1 MDAHMRGPNYVQCCL
16 QRGIMSYW
24 AIAGYIF
31 HLHTIL
37 RAEPTAEG
45 GRKKKNLSSCA
56 VCVCEREPEW
66 RKEAKEDRGEGKQN
80 VVHNHKW
87 KAVVYE

>member
-1 MDAHMRGPNYVQCCL
+1 
-16 QRGIMSYW
+16 MSYW

-56 VCVCEREPEW
+56 VCVCVRESRSEEKRQRKTEERES
-66 RKEAKEDRGEGKQN
+66 KM
-80 VVHNHKW
+80 
-87 KAVVYE
+87 

>member
-1 MDAHMRGPNYVQCCL
+1 
-16 QRGIMSYW
+16 MSYW

-45 GRKKKNLSSCA
+45 GRKKKKLVQLCG
-56 VCVCEREPEW
+56 VCVRESRSEEKRQRKTEERESKMQSTTTSERLW
-66 RKEAKEDRGEGKQN
+66 FMNNTVAQT
-80 VVHNHKW
+80 VCSTV
-87 KAVVYE
+87 A

>member
-1 MDAHMRGPNYVQCCL
+1 
-16 QRGIMSYW
+16 MSYW

-45 GRKKKNLSSCA
+45 GRKKKKTCPA
-56 VCVCEREPEW
+56 VRCVCVRESQSEEKRQRKTEERES
-66 RKEAKEDRGEGKQN
+66 KM
-80 VVHNHKW
+80 
-87 KAVVYE
+87 